1 MAVKTSSRT
10 TVKFRVLGLNLWRRT
25 NAFPSLLALV
35 KKALALPR
43 ISVLVIIITMIFR
56 ANVVVPSVIGT
67 LAVVT
72 AMTGSPI
79 QGFISIFSASFVA
92 AQELFNIFLVI
103 TFMTALLNSL
113 KRLEA
118 DVKMVAP
125 FRKVMVNSASSFLMI
140 AAATYFISLFF
151 WPTPA
156 VPLVSAI
163 LLPAAIAA
171 GLPPLVGAMAI
182 AICGQGMALSSD
194 YIIGVAPGISAKAA
208 GVGADVAVLADQP

>member
-1 MAVKTSSRT
+1 MQSDV
-10 TVKFRVLGLNLWRRT
+10 VLSAAHWAYL
-25 NAFPSLLALV
+25 
-35 KKALALPR
+35 

-140 AAATYFISLFF
+140 AAATYFYFPVLLAHTCCTSGVGHFCCRRRLLLACLPWSGRWLSPSVGRAWRYRPTTSLALLLASA
-151 WPTPA
+151 PRQP
-156 VPLVSAI
+156 VSEPM
-163 LLPAAIAA
+163 LPCWRIVRWCFP
-171 GLPPLVGAMAI
+171 GLPV
-182 AICGQGMALSSD
+182 ALR
-194 YIIGVAPGISAKAA
+194 
-208 GVGADVAVLADQP
+208 